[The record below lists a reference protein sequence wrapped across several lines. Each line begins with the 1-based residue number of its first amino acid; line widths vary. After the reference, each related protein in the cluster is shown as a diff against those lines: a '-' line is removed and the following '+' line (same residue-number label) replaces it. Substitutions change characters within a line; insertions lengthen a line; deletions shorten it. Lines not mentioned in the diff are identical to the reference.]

1 MYGLTPD
8 RLGVLLG
15 NLIAVAICIPFHEW
29 AHCFAAHLLGDTTP
43 EQQGRLTLN
52 PLVHI
57 DPIGALA
64 ILFTGFGWG
73 RAARVNPHQMHR
85 VSNYRVGMA
94 ITAFAG
100 PFSNVLL
107 AVLFVLPFRFG
118 WVSLPMTYD
127 SGLMSPTERLGMVLY
142 WAMSIN
148 LALAVFNLLPI
159 PPLDGSRIL
168 AGFAAP
174 EISDFIERLE
184 PVAPII
190 LMVVLFILPQMGLDI
205 VGWMVSPVQGTLT
218 ALLMGW

>member
-8 RLGVLLG
+8 RLLG
-15 NLIAVAICIPFHEW
+15 NLMAIAICIPFHEW

-57 DPIGALA
+57 DPVGALA
-64 ILFTGFGWG
+64 LLFTGFGWG

-85 VSNYRVGMA
+85 VANHRVGMA
-94 ITAFAG
+94 ITALAG

-107 AVLFVLPFRFG
+107 AALFALPFRLD
-118 WVSLPMTYD
+118 WASLPMNYG
-127 SGLMSPTERLGMVLY
+127 SGVMSPAERLGMVLY

-148 LALAVFNLLPI
+148 VMLAVFNLIPL

-168 AGFAAP
+168 FGFAAP
-174 EISDFIERLE
+174 GIANFIERLE

-190 LMVVLFILPQMGLDI
+190 LLVVLFILPQMGINI
-205 VGWMVSPVQGTLT
+205 VGWLVSPVQRNLT

>member
-8 RLGVLLG
+8 RLLG
-15 NLIAVAICIPFHEW
+15 HLMVIAICIPFHEW
-29 AHCFAAHLLGDTTP
+29 AHCLAAHLLGDTTP

-57 DPIGALA
+57 DPMGALA
-64 ILFTGFGWG
+64 LLFTGFGWG

-85 VSNYRVGMA
+85 VSNHRVGMA

-100 PFSNVLL
+100 PFSNLLL
-107 AVLFVLPFRFG
+107 AVLFALPFRLG
-118 WVSLPMTYD
+118 WVPPVIYD
-127 SGLMSPTERLGMVLY
+127 GGMMSPMERLGRVLY

-148 LALAVFNLLPI
+148 VMLAVFNLIPL

-168 AGFAAP
+168 VGFAAP
-174 EISDFIERLE
+174 GIADFIERLE

-190 LMVVLFILPQMGLDI
+190 LLVVLFILPQMGINI
-205 VGWMVSPVQGTLT
+205 VGWLVSPVQGALT

>member
-1 MYGLTPD
+1 M
-8 RLGVLLG
+8 V
-15 NLIAVAICIPFHEW
+15 IAICIPFHEW
-29 AHCFAAHLLGDTTP
+29 AHCLAAHLLGDTTP

-57 DPIGALA
+57 DPMGALA
-64 ILFTGFGWG
+64 LFFTGFGWG

-85 VSNYRVGMA
+85 VANHRVGMA

-107 AVLFVLPFRFG
+107 AALFALPFRLDL
-118 WVSLPMTYD
+118 VSLPMNY
-127 SGLMSPTERLGMVLY
+127 GGVMSPAERLGMVLY
-142 WAMSIN
+142 WAMAIN
-148 LALAVFNLLPI
+148 VMLALFNLIPL

-174 EISDFIERLE
+174 GVANFIERLE

-190 LMVVLFILPQMGLDI
+190 LLVVLFVLPQIGINI
-205 VGWMVSPVQGTLT
+205 VGWLVSPVQRNLT
-218 ALLMGW
+218 AILMG